1 MTMNHVTVPAYAK
14 VNLTLDITGIRED
27 GYHLLRSIM
36 HETKL
41 CDTLC
46 VEAENAYKTE
56 ISVYTDK
63 SFIPCDERNTMYK
76 AAAAFC
82 DAVGRPLRI
91 SVRAEKRIPVGAGL
105 GGGSAD
111 AAAVLKA
118 LNGLTNAGISTDE
131 LCRIGLKVGA
141 DVPFCVVGGTAI
153 VTGIG
158 EGLEIIPRLP
168 PLPIVIC
175 KPGSGASTPVI
186 YREYDN
192 MATKP
197 PHPNNEAA
205 EDAAKRGDIISL
217 CGYVGNVLTP
227 AASLHR
233 PEIPIIKRAL
243 KECGAIVSEMSGS
256 GSSVFGVFKT
266 EEKAK
271 TAAETLERKFD
282 TVILTSL

>member
-1 MTMNHVTVPAYAK
+1 MNTVTVSAYAK

-41 CDTLC
+41 CDTIR
-46 VEAENAYKTE
+46 VSADEADKTE
-56 ISVYTDK
+56 ISVSTDK
-63 SFIPCDERNTMYK
+63 SFIPCDEKNTMYK

-82 DAVGRPLRI
+82 NAIGRPLRV
-91 SVRAEKRIPVGAGL
+91 SVYAEKRIPVGAGL

-118 LNGLTNAGISTDE
+118 LNELAKAGFSENE
-131 LCRIGLKVGA
+131 LCAIGLKVGA
-141 DVPFCVVGGTAI
+141 DVPFCVVGGTAV

-158 EGLEIIPRLP
+158 EGLEVIPRLP
-168 PLPIVIC
+168 SVPVVIC

-192 MATKP
+192 MAAKP
-197 PHPNNEAA
+197 PHPENEAA
-205 EDAAKRGDIISL
+205 EEAAKRGDVLSL
-217 CGYVGNVLTP
+217 CKYVGNVLTP
-227 AASLHR
+227 AASIHR
-233 PEIPIIKRAL
+233 PEIPVIKRAL

-256 GSSVFGVFKT
+256 GSSVFGIFKT
-266 EEKAK
+266 EEKAR

>member
-1 MTMNHVTVPAYAK
+1 MNTVTVSAYAK
-14 VNLTLDITGIRED
+14 VNLTLDITGLRED

-41 CDTLC
+41 CDTLRVC
-46 VEAENAYKTE
+46 AEESEKTE
-56 ISVYTDK
+56 ISLATDK
-63 SFIPCDERNTMYK
+63 SFIPCDEKNTMYK

-82 DAVGRPLRI
+82 NALGRPLRV

-118 LNGLTNAGISTDE
+118 LNDLSGAGFSVE
-131 LCRIGLKVGA
+131 KLCEIGLKVGA
-141 DVPFCVVGGTAI
+141 DVPFCVVGGTAV

-168 PLPIVIC
+168 SLPLVIC

-186 YREYDN
+186 YREYDG
-192 MATKP
+192 MVQKP
-197 PHPNNEAA
+197 PHPDNEAA
-205 EDAAKRGDIISL
+205 EAAAKRGDVISL
-217 CGYVGNVLTP
+217 CRYVGNVLTP
-227 AASLHR
+227 AASIHR
-233 PEIPIIKRAL
+233 PEIPVIKRAL
-243 KECGAIVSEMSGS
+243 KECGAVVSEMSGS

-266 EEKAK
+266 EEKARS
-271 TAAETLERKFD
+271 AAESLRRRFD